1 MGLDDYQDELVE
13 VWPENYLSLQVF
25 EAMGTQWRVGI
36 SGPTGLDYTVLPI
49 VMRQMQ
55 VPKKERRQLFD
66 DIRVMEGAALKV
78 MREKTNQ

>member
-1 MGLDDYQDELVE
+1 ME

-25 EAMGTQWRVGI
+25 EAMGTQWRTGM
-36 SGPTGLDYTVLPI
+36 SGPTGLDYTALPI

-55 VPKKERRQLFD
+55 VPKKKRKQLFD

-78 MREKTNQ
+78 MREQS

>member
-1 MGLDDYQDELVE
+1 MGLDDYQQELVE

-25 EAMGTQWRVGI
+25 EAMATQWRTGM
-36 SGPTGLDYTVLPI
+36 SGPTGLDYSALPI

-55 VPKKERRQLFD
+55 VPKGERKQLFD

-78 MREKTNQ
+78 MREQS

>member
-1 MGLDDYQDELVE
+1 MGLDDYQEELVE

-25 EAMGTQWRVGI
+25 EAMGTQWRTGM
-36 SGPTGLDYTVLPI
+36 SGPTGLDYSALPI

-55 VPKKERRQLFD
+55 VPKGERKQLFD

-78 MREKTNQ
+78 MREQS